1 MERGMLDA
9 IDAWISAQPEPRP
22 NRPEA
27 VRRLVAEA
35 LGKARKARKAA
46 AVKSPPPSPA
56 SPPPSAAFLRAQ
68 EIKELLGEKA
78 P

>member
-35 LGKARKARKAA
+35 LRATAKAKARAGRAR
-46 AVKSPPPSPA
+46 
-56 SPPPSAAFLRAQ
+56 LRKGA
-68 EIKELLGEKA
+68 K
-78 P
+78 